1 MIAKQHDAG
10 EGEDCERGDQ
20 EGGFSGRGE
29 ELDPEGAGGAADG
42 KWVVREPPFDGVREI
57 PPLPQIAP
65 QIVDRRH
72 RHGAEYSTRPG
83 VLSPDSSMDSGAAT
97 SQNAIEQNALSGE
110 PAVRSPKRHPFA
122 KFFSG
127 AAITVAFVL
136 LKLKALVFLVFDFF
150 RGYAVNP
157 FEGFGLMQFSVAG
170 VSMGL
175 SIWAMAL
182 KAPLRLVIG
191 FVAIIVVH
199 EIGHAVAIRAKG
211 LHAGVMVFIPFIG
224 GAVTLK
230 DQPRSAYDDAQIGL
244 AGPVAG
250 TFASLVFLQMYK
262 WTGQPLYLAI
272 AAAGFAVNLLNL
284 LPIGMLDGGRISAA
298 VTKWMW
304 VFGGGVLIY
313 KVVKQPNPLML
324 LIIVLVAFQV
334 YLSIVREKDDKA
346 FYDVTISQRVFIAIA
361 YFGLVIFLGHQT
373 YMNLNR
379 LAALAK

>member
-1 MIAKQHDAG
+1 
-10 EGEDCERGDQ
+10 
-20 EGGFSGRGE
+20 
-29 ELDPEGAGGAADG
+29 
-42 KWVVREPPFDGVREI
+42 
-57 PPLPQIAP
+57 
-65 QIVDRRH
+65 
-72 RHGAEYSTRPG
+72 
-83 VLSPDSSMDSGAAT
+83 MDSGAVTPENPIAH
-97 SQNAIEQNALSGE
+97 EALPERS
-110 PAVRSPKRHPFA
+110 PAALPKRHPFA

-136 LKLKALVFLVFDFF
+136 LKLKALVFVVFDFF

-157 FEGFGLMQFSVAG
+157 FEGFGLTQFAVAG
-170 VSMGL
+170 GSMAL
-175 SIWAMAL
+175 SIWAMATQ
-182 KAPLRLVIG
+182 APLSIVVG
-191 FVAIIVVH
+191 FVGIILIH

-211 LHAGVMVFIPFIG
+211 LRAGIMVFIPFIG

-244 AGPVAG
+244 AGPIAG
-250 TFASLVFLQMYK
+250 AFAALVFLQVYK
-262 WTGQPLYLAI
+262 WNGDKRYLAI

-324 LIIVLVAFQV
+324 LILPLVAFQV

-361 YFGLVIFLGHQT
+361 YFGLVVFLGHQT
-373 YMNLNR
+373 YVNLNR